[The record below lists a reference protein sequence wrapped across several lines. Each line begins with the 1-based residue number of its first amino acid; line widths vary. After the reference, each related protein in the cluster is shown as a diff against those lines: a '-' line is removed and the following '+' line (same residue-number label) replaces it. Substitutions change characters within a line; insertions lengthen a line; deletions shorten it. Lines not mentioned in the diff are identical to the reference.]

1 MSAEDQAF
9 LRDFFRALEDR
20 PLDPDDPAYIGLY
33 DDPTLGLEDPV
44 KLLLRSIEW
53 APSNTSAQ
61 LLSGF
66 RGAGKSTELRR
77 LRRDLREA
85 GYLVL
90 LFDVFDYLSPSSPI
104 DASDFV
110 MVLAGALSDE
120 LDEAGVF
127 KHSTTHESYWTR
139 LKHFMGSRVEFEELT
154 GKLGP
159 AEIKASLR
167 TDPTFRQLLQKS
179 AAGHLAELVRD
190 MRAYVSE
197 TITAIPP
204 DKRGHG
210 VVLIADSI
218 ENISGTITNSEDV
231 QASLE
236 RLFTS
241 HADNLH
247 LPLIHAVYTVPPWL
261 KIRAPG
267 ISGRFSGGLQVL
279 HPLKVRNPDDARTR
293 VTVALDALCTLV
305 EARGD
310 WARLLGDREHLDRLA
325 LESGGH
331 LRDLM
336 RMLSEIV
343 RRADRLPVDDVTV
356 QRAITQVKSE
366 LLPIALDDARWLQRI
381 ADTHDAS
388 LLDISR
394 LPRLV
399 TFLDS
404 HLVLCYRN
412 GEEWYDVH
420 PLVRDEIR
428 ELTRGPKAVSAGE
441 PSSTGPAATAHDP
454 PSG

>member
-1 MSAEDQAF
+1 MQVYHHRMSPEDQVY

-20 PLDPDDPAYIGLY
+20 PLDPEDPAYIGLY
-33 DDPTLGLEDPV
+33 DDPTLGLEDPAE
-44 KLLLRSIEW
+44 LLLRSIEW
-53 APSNTSAQ
+53 APSNASAQ

-90 LFDVFDYLSPSSPI
+90 LFDVFDYLSPSAPI
-104 DASDFV
+104 DVSDFV
-110 MVLAGALSDE
+110 MVLAGALSDGLE
-120 LDEAGVF
+120 EANVL
-127 KHSTTHESYWTR
+127 KHAPSHETYWAR
-139 LKHFMGSRVEFEELT
+139 LKNFMQSRVEFHEVV
-154 GKLGP
+154 GKMG
-159 AEIKASLR
+159 AVDIKASLR
-167 TDPTFRQLLQKS
+167 TDPTFRQRVQQH
-179 AAGHLAELVRD
+179 AAGHLAELVKD

-197 TITAIPP
+197 TISMIPE
-204 DKRGHG
+204 DQIGSG
-210 VVLIADSI
+210 LVLIVDSI

-247 LPLIHAVYTVPPWL
+247 LPLVHGVYTVPPWL

-279 HPLKVRNPDDARTR
+279 HPLTVRAPGGARDPAPA
-293 VTVALDALCTLV
+293 ALDALCHLV
-305 EARGD
+305 SARGD
-310 WARLLGDREHLDRLA
+310 WARLLGERARLDRLA

-336 RMLSEIV
+336 RLLSEIV
-343 RRADRLPVDDVTV
+343 RRADQLPVSETTI

-366 LLPIALDDARWLQRI
+366 LLPIAIEDARWLQRI
-381 ADTHDAS
+381 AKTHDAS
-388 LLDISR
+388 LLDISQ

-412 GEEWYDVH
+412 GDEWYDVH
-420 PLVRDEIR
+420 PLVRDEVEQLARRR
-428 ELTRGPKAVSAGE
+428 EADAEEGEAAGPPGA
-441 PSSTGPAATAHDP
+441 
-454 PSG
+454 

>member
-1 MSAEDQAF
+1 MNPEDDRF
-9 LRDFFRALEDR
+9 LRDFFRAVEDR
-20 PLDPDDPAYIGLY
+20 PLDPEDPAYVGLY
-33 DDPTLGLEDPV
+33 SDPELDLEDPV
-44 KLLLRSIEW
+44 MLLARSIEW
-53 APSNTSAQ
+53 APKQTSAQ

-77 LRRDLREA
+77 LRRHLEKR

-90 LFDVFDYLSPSSPI
+90 LFDVFDYLSPSAPL
-104 DASDFV
+104 DVSDFV

-120 LDEAGVF
+120 LETAEVISAGAG
-127 KHSTTHESYWTR
+127 TRESYWNR
-139 LKHFMGSRVEFEELT
+139 LKQFLQTRVEFTEVV

-167 TDPTFRQLLQKS
+167 TDPTFRQLLQQRS
-179 AAGHLAELVRD
+179 AGHLAELVKD
-190 MRAYVSE
+190 MRAYVAE
-197 TITAIPP
+197 TVAAIP
-204 DKRGHG
+204 DDRLGSG
-210 VVLIADSI
+210 LVLIADSI

-241 HADNLH
+241 HAETMH
-247 LPLIHAVYTVPPWL
+247 LPAVHAVYTVPPWL

-279 HPLKVRNPDDARTR
+279 HPLTVREPDADRAPVKR
-293 VTVALDALCTLV
+293 ALNALCRV
-305 EARGD
+305 VRARGE
-310 WARLLGDREHLDRLA
+310 WERLLGDRSVLDRLA

-331 LRDLM
+331 LRDLL
-336 RMLSEIV
+336 RMLSEIL
-343 RRADRLPVDDVTV
+343 RRADRLPVSDDTV
-356 QRAITQVKSE
+356 HRAITQVKTE
-366 LLPIALDDARWLQRI
+366 LLPIADDDALWLQRI
-381 ADTHDAS
+381 ADTRDVS
-388 LLDISR
+388 LADIAR

-420 PLVRDEIR
+420 PLVREEIAHLSR
-428 ELTRGPKAVSAGE
+428 AAAGRSESAGE
-441 PSSTGPAATAHDP
+441 TAAKSADATGEP
-454 PSG
+454 